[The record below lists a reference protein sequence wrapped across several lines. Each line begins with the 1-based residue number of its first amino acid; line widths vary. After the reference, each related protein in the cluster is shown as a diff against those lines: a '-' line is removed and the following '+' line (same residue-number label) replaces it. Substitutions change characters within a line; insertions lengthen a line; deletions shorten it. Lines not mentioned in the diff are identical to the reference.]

1 MIVAFNYV
9 FVVNE
14 LLTRN
19 DTRMMT
25 PRISGWPDRYVSGVW
40 LAPCTL
46 VAGEGF
52 ILQPRASAGRVSG
65 GSLIRGASICHKE
78 KNKSVI
84 EKTVAQAGGS
94 LVRGSLVRGFTVFV
108 IQLNGTA
115 VNVTSVAK

>member
-40 LAPCTL
+40 LAPK
-46 VAGEGF
+46 VAREGF
-52 ILQPRASAGRVSG
+52 LVQTRASAGRVSG
-65 GSLIRGASICHKE
+65 GSLIRGASICNKE